1 MEDSKIARG
10 HTTLLFPP
18 SISILFPITTKGKF
32 SGSEGFAYVITKLRS
47 YEISTTLLEIKK
59 DKIEKIIQREEHVIT

>member
-1 MEDSKIARG
+1 MQAFEKKKETRKIANREEK

-32 SGSEGFAYVITKLRS
+32 SGSEGFA
-47 YEISTTLLEIKK
+47 
-59 DKIEKIIQREEHVIT
+59 